1 MAERT
6 LDWTWLWHSTSWA
19 SLPVPWTPSPRGRR
33 ILFCPHEGLLGLVQ
47 AMQVK
52 PPRHPLHCASQTC
65 VQVTCGE
72 PFWTQLSNPK
82 HESGVRLKGSMVL
95 ATTYEAPP

>member
-33 ILFCPHEGLLGLVQ
+33 ILFCPHEGLLWLVQ
-47 AMQVK
+47 AMQVNLQGIPSIVPAK
-52 PPRHPLHCASQTC
+52 PVSR
-65 VQVTCGE
+65 
-72 PFWTQLSNPK
+72 
-82 HESGVRLKGSMVL
+82 
-95 ATTYEAPP
+95 